1 MALMIG
7 KINTLK
13 VDRKTDIAYSLKDEK
28 GEEVFLHV
36 NESGREELKKGSL
49 VEAFLYYDAKGRL
62 AATLSRPKITVGDPG
77 ELEVVSVSPNL
88 GVFLDLGIS
97 KDVLL
102 SKDDL
107 PKDESL
113 WPQVG
118 DKVYVDLKIKTRM
131 TARLVPP
138 QEFRVVLGNLEI
150 GEEIEGFVQGIG
162 NIGYFILT
170 APGNI
175 ILVKKSNT
183 RHSYRLGE
191 PVSVKVTY
199 ETKQGYEG
207 SLSKFKEEVRL
218 DDSNMILEY
227 LESHGGVMP
236 YTADTESELVVETF
250 GLSRKAFKRALGLL
264 YKKRKINFKDG
275 KTYLVKENE

>member
-1 MALMIG
+1 
-7 KINTLK
+7 

-138 QEFRVVLGNLEI
+138 QEF
-150 GEEIEGFVQGIG
+150 
-162 NIGYFILT
+162 
-170 APGNI
+170 
-175 ILVKKSNT
+175 
-183 RHSYRLGE
+183 
-191 PVSVKVTY
+191 
-199 ETKQGYEG
+199 
-207 SLSKFKEEVRL
+207 
-218 DDSNMILEY
+218 
-227 LESHGGVMP
+227 
-236 YTADTESELVVETF
+236 
-250 GLSRKAFKRALGLL
+250 
-264 YKKRKINFKDG
+264 
-275 KTYLVKENE
+275 